1 MVSRANAQRSQ
12 RTDDQEP
19 SKQTYDQRCPNVQE
33 LIDVESEF
41 AREARLLRSGDFMDH
56 PLRTLLFELFV
67 APPLRFLQRGITPT
81 DGTKPEMSHNPSK
94 ASVESE
100 TLV

>member
-1 MVSRANAQRSQ
+1 MTKGAPTFKNLSTWSLNSHVKRG
-12 RTDDQEP
+12 
-19 SKQTYDQRCPNVQE
+19 C
-33 LIDVESEF
+33 
-41 AREARLLRSGDFMDH
+41 SGQAMFMDH

-81 DGTKPEMSHNPSK
+81 DGTKPEVSHNPSK

-100 TLV
+100 TLVTK